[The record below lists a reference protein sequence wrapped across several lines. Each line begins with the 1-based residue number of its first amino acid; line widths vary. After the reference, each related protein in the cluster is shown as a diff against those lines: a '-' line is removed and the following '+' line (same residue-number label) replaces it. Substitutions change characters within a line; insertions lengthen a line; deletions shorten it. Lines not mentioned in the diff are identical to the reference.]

1 MIEDKVLSSTSAQDS
16 DSWEPIE
23 FDTNTNESLES
34 ANISVPGPSSAKK
47 LEDLDTKITLLE
59 EKLAQQNNKTVTQ
72 MERLV
77 NEVIS
82 LKDIVSSQQKKTHRH
97 FNDLKDKAR
106 LDRSE
111 IIHNVKEVKK
121 DIQTLDEKRSEVLE
135 DLEDLL
141 DEARS
146 SFHTFKTE
154 AEVLSMILNN
164 RNIFSSLIKSV
175 RDRRPH
181 DFGPLQQGWS
191 HGCHGRVC
199 SRCGIVQ
206 LYGRKYGSKRNP
218 GYEQIDETCIPS
230 SVNVLPDPTNRI

>member
-1 MIEDKVLSSTSAQDS
+1 
-16 DSWEPIE
+16 
-23 FDTNTNESLES
+23 
-34 ANISVPGPSSAKK
+34 
-47 LEDLDTKITLLE
+47 
-59 EKLAQQNNKTVTQ
+59 
-72 MERLV
+72 V

-82 LKDIVSSQQKKTHRH
+82 LKDFVSSQQKKTHRY
-97 FNDLKDKAR
+97 FEDLKDKAR

-141 DEARS
+141 EEGRS

-164 RNIFSSLIKSV
+164 RNILSSLIKSV

-191 HGCHGRVC
+191 HGCHGREC

-206 LYGRKYGSKRNP
+206 LYGRKYGSKRYP
-218 GYEQIDETCIPS
+218 GYEQVDEWCFPS
-230 SVNVLPDPTNRI
+230 SVNVSSSN